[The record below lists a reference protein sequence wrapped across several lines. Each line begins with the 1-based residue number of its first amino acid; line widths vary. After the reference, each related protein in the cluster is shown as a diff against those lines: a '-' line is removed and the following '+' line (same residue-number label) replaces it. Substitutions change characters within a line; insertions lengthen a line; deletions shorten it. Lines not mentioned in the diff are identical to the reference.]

1 MLLYC
6 VQNVSSLPISGNTGY
21 KMLAHCKKY
30 MIQEAMAA
38 TLLGAAAVYTDM
50 GRYKDALSRCFFTNC
65 YKKSSKNNLSLRLVS
80 YSAALTILHTTTI
93 LHTI

>member
-1 MLLYC
+1 
-6 VQNVSSLPISGNTGY
+6 
-21 KMLAHCKKY
+21 

-65 YKKSSKNNLSLRLVS
+65 YKKTSNNNLPLRLIS